1 MMQHGHGVYA
11 DADPELAHRK
21 TDLAIARQ
29 QVEGRIQ
36 DRISVQAPPSAWA
49 GRGLACRFR

>member
-21 TDLAIARQ
+21 AELAVARQ

-36 DRISVQAPPSAWA
+36 DGISVEAPPSARA
-49 GRGLACRFR
+49 GRGFPCRFR